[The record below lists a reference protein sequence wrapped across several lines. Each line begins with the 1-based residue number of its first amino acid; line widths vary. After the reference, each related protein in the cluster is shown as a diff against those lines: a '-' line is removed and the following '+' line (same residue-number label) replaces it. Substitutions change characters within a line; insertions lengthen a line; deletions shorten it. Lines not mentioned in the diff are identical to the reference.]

1 MQDTRFSRTGQLN
14 RRRLL
19 ALGTGLLGTFATAP
33 VQAARPDH
41 GMSEVVVIS
50 KLQALAEGQL
60 RLIAREPI
68 LLNAVQSQN
77 RITSGYSSAHISRID
92 GDWRREVY
100 AMETRNLIPA
110 VMETP
115 ASLYLRRVSE
125 LSDGLYTEFM
135 LMDARGLN
143 VALSDITPDYW
154 QGNEGKWLDTY
165 PQGLSGFYIG
175 PEEHNTLTNVVQRQ
189 IAITVADP
197 RSLIPLGALCAG
209 INLAK
214 L

>member
-1 MQDTRFSRTGQLN
+1 MN
-14 RRRLL
+14 RRKLL
-19 ALGTGLLGTFATAP
+19 ALGTGLLGSIATAP
-33 VQAARPDH
+33 VLAAGAGH
-41 GMSEVVVIS
+41 GMSEAALAS
-50 KLQALAEGQL
+50 RLQALAEGQL

-68 LLNAVQSQN
+68 LLRAVQSQN
-77 RITSGYSSAHISRID
+77 RITSGYSSANIARID

-115 ASLYLRRVSE
+115 ASLYLKRVAE
-125 LSDGLYTEFM
+125 LSDGLYTEFV

-143 VALSDITPDYW
+143 VALSDITAAYW
-154 QGNEGKWLDTY
+154 HGDKPRWLETY
-165 PQGLSGFYIG
+165 PQGLSGFHIG
-175 PEEHNTLTNVVQRQ
+175 AEEHNTLTNVIQRQ
-189 IAITVADP
+189 IAITVAEP

-209 INLAK
+209 IDLAK

>member
-1 MQDTRFSRTGQLN
+1 MN
-14 RRRLL
+14 RRKLL
-19 ALGTGLLGTFATAP
+19 ALGTRLLGAFATAP
-33 VQAARPDH
+33 VLAAGAGS
-41 GMSEVVVIS
+41 GMSEAALAS

-68 LLNAVQSQN
+68 LLKAVQSQN
-77 RITSGYSSAHISRID
+77 RITSGYSSAHIARID

-110 VMETP
+110 VMGTP
-115 ASLYLRRVSE
+115 ASLYLKRVAE
-125 LSDGLYTEFM
+125 LSNGLYTEFM

-143 VALSDITPDYW
+143 VALSDITAGYW
-154 QGNEGKWLDTY
+154 HGDKPRWLETY
-165 PQGLSGFYIG
+165 PKGLSGFHIG
-175 PEEHNTLTNVVQRQ
+175 AEEHNTLTNVVQRQ

-209 INLAK
+209 IDLAK